1 MDNNKTIDSA
11 NVPRSTGVKYIEE
24 KIMLTFGSNC
34 KKADQALQTI
44 SLEELYQF
52 IVESPQGLIEFC
64 NTLRSVLRYSKDR
77 YRNLKTNLPFFCA
90 SHFDPP
96 FRKMQNFVRSVG
108 LIIDIDQN
116 QKVEDEQINKLKQD
130 SRIALGYISPSGTGI
145 KLLILFD
152 EPVENIDTY
161 SMVYKRFS
169 GEFAAQY
176 HLMDKLDQKN
186 SDVSRISFLCN
197 DEGAWMRSDYTPV
210 IWRDYIDAYVEPL
223 MLGPTENKNE
233 NKISEHT
240 YQLILEKLGSRP
252 RPTRNIIPMMP
263 EIECVM
269 DEISKALAT
278 YQINVD
284 AIEAIQYGAKL
295 ILSADKDKAE
305 INIYHGKKGYSTVV
319 TAKRNTNVKLGQVAK
334 HIVESTLYGIPII
347 RK

>member
-1 MDNNKTIDSA
+1 MDNNNIAKDSA
-11 NVPRSTGVKYIEE
+11 GVHRPNGGKYIEE

-44 SLEELYQF
+44 LLEELYQY

-77 YRNLKTNLPFFCA
+77 YRELKTNLPFFCA

-96 FRKMQNFVRSVG
+96 FRKMQNFVRAVG

-116 QKVEDEQINKLKQD
+116 QKIEDVQINKLKQD
-130 SRIALGYISPSGTGI
+130 SRIALGYISPSGKGI
-145 KLLILFD
+145 KLLFLFD
-152 EPVENIDTY
+152 EPVENIDSY
-161 SMVYKRFS
+161 SMVYRRFS
-169 GEFAAQY
+169 AEFAAQY
-176 HLMDKLDQKN
+176 HLMDKLCQRN

-197 DEGAWMRSDYTPV
+197 DEGAWMRSDYIPV
-210 IWRDYIDAYVEPL
+210 IWRDYVDANIQAL
-223 MLGPTENKNE
+223 TSGPTEKNE
-233 NKISEHT
+233 NKISDRT

-252 RPTRNIIPMMP
+252 RPTRNVIPMMP
-263 EIECVM
+263 EIESVM
-269 DEISKALAT
+269 DEIRKALAT

-284 AIEAIQYGAKL
+284 AAEGIQHGVKL
-295 ILSADKDKAE
+295 MLSANNDKAE
-305 INIYHGKKGYSTVV
+305 INIYYGKKGYSTVM

-334 HIVESTLYGIPII
+334 HIVESTLFGIPII